1 MALAELGKRVTV
13 AVIAI
18 PIVMAAVFAG
28 GWWLGALLAA
38 ASALGALELYRLAEA
53 RGGRPFRL
61 EGAGLAALFV
71 LVATA
76 VPSLTMAAPL
86 LWAVVL
92 LGAVLLAAGAIWA
105 RGVDGNPLGAVS
117 ITLFGAI
124 LLGGSLA
131 HGMFLRYLPV
141 PGVAAGSDS
150 AWTGTVLVAFPLV
163 LTWLSD
169 TGAFFGG
176 RAFGR
181 RKLMPSVSP
190 GKTVVGAVSGLGCA
204 VVAGAL
210 VAWLLRSWLG
220 LGLSLAEGAAGGG
233 LISIVSQVGDLAESL
248 FKREARVK
256 DSGRLFPGHG
266 GMLDRVDS
274 LLFAIPAAFWYL
286 SAVL

>member
-13 AVIAI
+13 AAIAI

-28 GWWLGALLAA
+28 AWWLGALLAA

-61 EGAGLAALFV
+61 AGAGLAALFV
-71 LVATA
+71 LV
-76 VPSLTMAAPL
+76 PL
-86 LWAVVL
+86 RFRADHGRPLWAVVL
-92 LGAVLLAAGAIWA
+92 LGAVLLASGAIWA
-105 RGVDGNPLGAVS
+105 RGVDGSPLGAVS

-124 LLGGSLA
+124 LLGGSLS

-141 PGVAAGSDS
+141 PGTAAGADS

-190 GKTVVGAVSGLGCA
+190 GKTGRRGSGLGARWWRCPP
-204 VVAGAL
+204 G
-210 VAWLLRSWLG
+210 WLRSWFG
-220 LGLSLAEGAAGGG
+220 LGLQPRRLCSRRRVDQHRSPSRRSGGITSSGKPSEGPA
-233 LISIVSQVGDLAESL
+233 VV
-248 FKREARVK
+248 
-256 DSGRLFPGHG
+256 PGPWR
-266 GMLDRVDS
+266 MLDASICRCS
-274 LLFAIPAAFWYL
+274 R
-286 SAVL
+286 SRGVLYGAPW

>member
-61 EGAGLAALFV
+61 AGAGLAALFV
-71 LVATA
+71 LVATV

-92 LGAVLLAAGAIWA
+92 LGTVLLAAGAIWA
-105 RGVDGNPLGAVS
+105 RGVDGNPLGAAS

-124 LLGGSLA
+124 LLRGSLA

-169 TGAFFGG
+169 SGAFFGG